1 MQYRT
6 DPKTNNRISA
16 LGLGCMRFPAT
27 VPGRP
32 DARAAETII
41 ARAVER
47 GINYLDT
54 AYLYPGNE
62 ACVGAA
68 LERLGLRDKV
78 FLATKLP
85 HGSCKRPED
94 FDRFFTE
101 QLRRLRTD
109 RIDYYLI
116 HNVTSPAQWER
127 LRALG
132 IEAWIARQKEAGRIG
147 AIGFSYHG
155 SAGDFTTLLDAFAWD
170 FCQIQYNYAGENYQ
184 AGTAGLKAAAA
195 RGLAVF
201 VMEPLLGGR
210 LAGKLPPDAKRILEG
225 ARTDVLDT
233 PAAWGLAWVWDH
245 PEVTMLL
252 SGMASPEQVDENAR
266 TASGALAGGLTEE
279 EHAVIERVRAVFER
293 ANRVP
298 CTGCN
303 YCMPCPQGIN
313 IPGCFAAYNAS
324 FAHSWFTGVA
334 QYFTASAIRS
344 GHPKLATNCVRCGA
358 CMRHCPQ
365 HIEIPDRLDDVRRRL
380 TPGPVGAALRLLA
393 RRDR

>member
-210 LAGKLPPDAKRILEG
+210 LAGKLLPDAKRILEG